1 MIRELP
7 KIKCNAIKSLKL
19 YCYGDQGTF
28 GKLKK
33 KLNMRSSEYDLS
45 MAD

>member
-1 MIRELP
+1 M
-7 KIKCNAIKSLKL
+7 KSLKQ
-19 YCYGDQGTF
+19 YCQGDQGTF

-33 KLNMRSSEYDLS
+33 KLNMLSSEYDLS

>member
-1 MIRELP
+1 M
-7 KIKCNAIKSLKL
+7 KSLKL
-19 YCYGDQGTF
+19 YCQGDQGTF

-33 KLNMRSSEYDLS
+33 KLNMLSSEYDLS